1 MSAAD
6 SFFDTNVLLYLLSGE
21 FEKADRAEALIASG
35 GIISV
40 QVLNEFASIA
50 SRKLAMRIPEIQE
63 VLSTI
68 RAVCTVVPLDVATHE
83 LGLEVA
89 ERQRLSICDAMI
101 VAAAL
106 KSECRVLYTE
116 DFNDG
121 QKIDRLTI
129 SNPFAVSGRRP

>member
-1 MSAAD
+1 MSGAD
-6 SFFDTNVLLYLLSGE
+6 SFFDTNVLLYLLSE
-21 FEKADRAEALIASG
+21 DTEKADRAEALVASG
-35 GIISV
+35 GVVSV

-50 SRKLAMRIPEIQE
+50 ARKLAMRIPEIQE

-68 RAVCTVVPLDVATHE
+68 RAVCAVVPLDVETHE

-89 ERQRLSICDAMI
+89 ERHRLSIYDAMI

-106 KSECRVLYTE
+106 QSECRVLYTE
-116 DFNDG
+116 DLNAG

-129 SNPFAVSGRRP
+129 RNPFGSGRRP